1 MELAIVLVVFFGV
14 TIYTYFRKKIYIK
27 NQIKNSWGK
36 FPKAKIIDYLDEKE
50 LNESMEILKKYYP
63 QDFTIDSYTWGDLDF
78 FKIFRQINKGYSS
91 IGQDYLFYR
100 LRNYSKDNR
109 NLEEFQKLKD
119 FFEKNEKL
127 RRDVEFNLY
136 YIGKNSNFSIPR
148 YIDTR
153 VKKTDKRY
161 YKIYIMGLLPIVFL
175 ISSILIFSIYPRIG
189 IYLFSGFFIS
199 SFINI
204 VFYRFKSKYLL
215 ADIKNSAYLGN
226 FLKISKKFT
235 RINIPNSKEIKSN
248 LEALGRISFW
258 MNFIAREDT
267 EDPLLTTIEELKKVF
282 LLPLI
287 AFNQLDRLIDN
298 KHMEVFNLFIEL
310 GKIEAAISCLNYQIA
325 LGSTKKPIFTNE
337 FEISAKEVYH
347 PLVKNPIGNYVNL
360 ERVNI
365 ITGSNA
371 SGKSTYV
378 KSIAINAILAQTLN
392 FVYAEEFKI
401 KKAGVFTSMA
411 IKDDVV
417 SGDSYFIAEI
427 KSLKRIVDDSLKHKS
442 YYFIDEILKGTNT
455 IERISASSSVINY
468 LIEKQAL
475 AMIASH
481 DIELT
486 TMFDEEVKNI
496 HFREYVKENG
506 DIDFDYKLKEGP
518 SDTRN
523 AIRLLDSMGFV
534 KEIVDL
540 ANKRANLLTEEKDY
554 NII

>member
-1 MELAIVLVVFFGV
+1 MELAGVLLVFLGV
-14 TIYTYFRKKIYIK
+14 TLYTYFRKKTFIK

-36 FPKAKIIDYLDEKE
+36 FPKAKIMDDLDEKE
-50 LNESMEILKKYYP
+50 LNESMEVLKKYYP
-63 QDFTIDSYTWGDLDF
+63 KDFTIDLYTWGDLDF
-78 FKIFRQINKGYSS
+78 FKIFRKINKGYSS

-100 LRNYSKDNR
+100 LRNYSKDNKD
-109 NLEEFQKLKD
+109 NVEFQSLKD

-127 RRDVEFNLY
+127 RRESEINLY
-136 YIGKNSNFSIPR
+136 YIGKNSNFSIPY

-153 VKKTDKRY
+153 VRKTDSGN
-161 YKIYIMGLLPIVFL
+161 YKIYFMGLLPLAFL
-175 ISSILIFSIYPRIG
+175 VSSIILFQVYQKIG
-189 IYLFSGFFIS
+189 IYLSLGFFFTG
-199 SFINI
+199 FINVI
-204 VFYRFKSKYLL
+204 YYKYKSKYLL

-226 FLKISKKFT
+226 FLKRSKKFT
-235 RINIPNSKEIKSN
+235 RFNIPNSKEIKSS
-248 LEALGRISFW
+248 LDALGKISFW
-258 MNFIAREDT
+258 MNFVAREDT
-267 EDPLLTTIEELKKVF
+267 EDPLLIMIEEIKKVF

-287 AFNQLDRLIDN
+287 AFDQVDKLIDN
-298 KHMEVFNLFIEL
+298 KHMEVFKLFMEI
-310 GKIEAAISCLNYQIA
+310 GKIEAAISSLNYQMA
-325 LGSTKKPIFTNE
+325 LGSTKKPTFINE
-337 FEISAKEVYH
+337 YKISAKEVYH
-347 PLVKNPIGNYVNL
+347 PLVRKPVRNDVDF

-378 KSIAINAILAQTLN
+378 KSIAINAILGQTLN
-392 FVYAEEFKI
+392 FVYAEEFKL

-427 KSLKRIVDDSLKHKS
+427 KSLKRIVDDCLVNKS

-455 IERISASSSVINY
+455 IERIAASSSTINY

-486 TMFDEEVKNI
+486 IMFDEKIENI

-506 DIDFDYKLKEGP
+506 EIDFDYKLKEGP
-518 SDTRN
+518 STTRN
-523 AIRLLDSMGFV
+523 AIKLLESMGFA

-540 ANKRANLLTEEKDY
+540 ANKEANLLTEKKS
-554 NII
+554 II